1 MILISAAA
9 VGVSILL
16 LIVAMIT
23 SNLLFVYVS
32 IGVSVVAALLL
43 ALGVLREYLRT
54 RDASAEAG
62 DRATPA
68 GRDLVSAGVG
78 DPENVDTSMVGTSF
92 EKSASVGK
100 ALGPAQ
106 PNRPEGGSDHAGGKR
121 TAEGAGA
128 KRNAAAFP
136 PDDDVVLVVPGRRR
150 FHRPGCGLLIGRLT
164 EELTLNEAREE
175 GFSACTTCEPASAA
189 RSLRAEQEV
198 ETLRGRDPAAAFPAV
213 PARAPMPPARTAPSS
228 EPSAAARPEA
238 RPPEAPP
245 TKSAAPNRERLS
257 MDPVA
262 RSVPESRTAKNAEE
276 PIEAKERQETEVAKE
291 AQGVSDITE
300 AFGVIAPNEHEGKDL
315 AGRVGDGPGG
325 GRVGDG
331 PGGRAWA
338 EPHADVASG
347 WGRDARI
354 EAEASPPDET
364 DASPPDEVSAG
375 PGADPGDGPRDTASG
390 GVSGPSAVAR
400 DTTVHVVR
408 GVTRYH
414 TEDCILI
421 HVVDDEDVDTMT
433 LADAEQAGCTP
444 CRACHLE

>member
-1 MILISAAA
+1 
-9 VGVSILL
+9 
-16 LIVAMIT
+16 
-23 SNLLFVYVS
+23 
-32 IGVSVVAALLL
+32 
-43 ALGVLREYLRT
+43 
-54 RDASAEAG
+54 
-62 DRATPA
+62 
-68 GRDLVSAGVG
+68 
-78 DPENVDTSMVGTSF
+78 
-92 EKSASVGK
+92 
-100 ALGPAQ
+100 
-106 PNRPEGGSDHAGGKR
+106 
-121 TAEGAGA
+121 
-128 KRNAAAFP
+128 
-136 PDDDVVLVVPGRRR
+136 
-150 FHRPGCGLLIGRLT
+150 
-164 EELTLNEAREE
+164 
-175 GFSACTTCEPASAA
+175 
-189 RSLRAEQEV
+189 
-198 ETLRGRDPAAAFPAV
+198 
-213 PARAPMPPARTAPSS
+213 
-228 EPSAAARPEA
+228 
-238 RPPEAPP
+238 
-245 TKSAAPNRERLS
+245 